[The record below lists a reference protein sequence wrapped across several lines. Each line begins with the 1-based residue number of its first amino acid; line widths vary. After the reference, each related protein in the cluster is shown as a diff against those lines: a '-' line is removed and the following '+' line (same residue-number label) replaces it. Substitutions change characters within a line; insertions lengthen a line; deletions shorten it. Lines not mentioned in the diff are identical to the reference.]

1 MRYHQQYQREMKG
14 KASSVGA
21 EGGVTKECA
30 DQYGQVCGTS
40 GSGLGPLQSQI
51 GLSPT
56 AVTAMDI

>member
-1 MRYHQQYQREMKG
+1 MKG

-21 EGGVTKECA
+21 EGGMTKEWA

-40 GSGLGPLQSQI
+40 GRGLGPLRSQI

-56 AVTAMDI
+56 AMTAKQFPSRS